1 MKDEEKKNEYP
12 VPSGGTVRTSYILFL
27 IVMIFMLVFCALF
40 LSSASAEANYMV
52 GGGVIKGSGEMSS
65 IAIGSANSG
74 GAYAPVSE
82 GPENVVAGV
91 GAQASVGRAAVL
103 GAFSKG
109 GEGSVAV
116 GYYADAKQPYT
127 VAVGDASSSTVSGG
141 VAVGWGAVADRRT
154 SLESG
159 GARVYSPSGAT
170 VEERNAVNATVRG
183 GMGVV
188 SIGDGSSS
196 RQISNVA
203 AGIMDGDAA
212 NVAQLK
218 ALENSMSRSVEAA
231 KKENGGKIKAL
242 DDMAV
247 KYDGKDKT
255 SVTFGTRGKPVQLAN
270 VAEGYSYYDAAN
282 YGQLNR
288 LENVLNYKIETVA
301 KQQAADD
308 RLNVKYDGKD
318 KNSVTLTSAQEGEA
332 VRLTNVADGK
342 IVQYGRDAVNG
353 GQLWTL
359 GSSVAGA
366 LGGSFSVGAGGGVTG
381 SFTVD
386 GKEAASVQEAIDQTV
401 DLAKNAKKSEWKL
414 RVNGKET
421 AVRDG
426 DVIAVDEGKNI
437 SIAPDANTGVYK
449 VGVVDNPEFAS
460 VKAGNV
466 LIGGNGIDMGGTRMT
481 GLADGRVYQGSSDAV
496 TGSQLWDAYRRM
508 DKIDERAKMIGAHAA
523 ALSALHPVPY
533 NPYEP
538 TTLSAGFGAYRGEY
552 SAAVGVFHYV
562 RENLLVNTG
571 LALNTGGDLMARAGI
586 SVAVGRGGQRR
597 ASLVR
602 DMTDV
607 QRELAAMRQT
617 ISQLKK
623 ENAQNKETIR
633 ELQKA
638 SHTK

>member
-12 VPSGGTVRTSYILFL
+12 APSRKSVRASYIWF
-27 IVMIFMLVFCALF
+27 IVVMIFMLVFCALF
-40 LSSASAEANYMV
+40 LSSASAEASCTA
-52 GGGVIKGSGEMSS
+52 GGGTT
-65 IAIGSANSG
+65 
-74 GAYAPVSE
+74 
-82 GPENVVAGV
+82 AG
-91 GAQASVGRAAVL
+91 
-103 GAFSKG
+103 
-109 GEGSVAV
+109 
-116 GYYADAKQPYT
+116 DT
-127 VAVGDASSSTVSGG
+127 SSSS
-141 VAVGWGAVADRRT
+141 
-154 SLESG
+154 
-159 GARVYSPSGAT
+159 
-170 VEERNAVNATVRG
+170 
-183 GMGVV
+183 V
-188 SIGDGSSS
+188 SIGAGGLNGASTNGSGCVSIGTAAAAKNNGATAAGAYSAVDVNYGAALGAYTEAHRRTADGGYYMPEAASEAEKQAVSNTARAADGKYYGVAS
-196 RQISNVA
+196 IGNNGHTRQLVGVA
-203 AGIMDGDAA
+203 AGSLDTDAA
-212 NVAQLK
+212 NVSQLK
-218 ALENSMSRSVEAA
+218 ALEGAMSRSVEAA
-231 KKENGGKIKAL
+231 KNENGGKIKAL

-247 KYDGKDKT
+247 KYDGK
-255 SVTFGTRGKPVQLAN
+255 
-270 VAEGYSYYDAAN
+270 E
-282 YGQLNR
+282 
-288 LENVLNYKIETVA
+288 
-301 KQQAADD
+301 
-308 RLNVKYDGKD
+308 
-318 KNSVTLTSAQEGEA
+318 KNSVTLTSAKEDEA
-332 VRLTNVADGK
+332 VKLTNVADGK
-342 IVQYGRDAVNG
+342 IVQSGRDAVNG

-359 GSSVAGA
+359 GSSVAKS
-366 LGGSFSVGAGGGVTG
+366 LGGSFGVGAGGGVTG
-381 SFTVD
+381 SFKVD

-401 DLAKNAKKSEWKL
+401 DLVKNAKKSEWKL
-414 RVNGKET
+414 RVNGKEM

-623 ENAQNKETIR
+623 ENAQNKEAIR

>member
-12 VPSGGTVRTSYILFL
+12 TPSRKSVRASYIWF
-27 IVMIFMLVFCALF
+27 IVVMIFMLVFCALF
-40 LSSASAEANYMV
+40 LSSASAEASYTA
-52 GGGVIKGSGEMSS
+52 GGG
-65 IAIGSANSG
+65 
-74 GAYAPVSE
+74 
-82 GPENVVAGV
+82 
-91 GAQASVGRAAVL
+91 
-103 GAFSKG
+103 
-109 GEGSVAV
+109 
-116 GYYADAKQPYT
+116 T
-127 VAVGDASSSTVSGG
+127 TVGDTSSSS
-141 VAVGWGAVADRRT
+141 
-154 SLESG
+154 
-159 GARVYSPSGAT
+159 
-170 VEERNAVNATVRG
+170 
-183 GMGVV
+183 V
-188 SIGDGSSS
+188 SIGAGGLNGASTNGSDCVSIGAAAAAKNNGATAAGAHSAVDVNYGVALGAYTEAHRQTAASGHYAPEGASEAEKQAVSNTARAADGKYYG
-196 RQISNVA
+196 VA
-203 AGIMDGDAA
+203 AGSLDTDAA
-212 NVAQLK
+212 NVSQLK
-218 ALENSMSRSVEAA
+218 ALEGSISRSVEAA
-231 KKENGGKIKAL
+231 KNENGGKIKAL

-247 KYDGKDKT
+247 KYDGK
-255 SVTFGTRGKPVQLAN
+255 
-270 VAEGYSYYDAAN
+270 E
-282 YGQLNR
+282 
-288 LENVLNYKIETVA
+288 
-301 KQQAADD
+301 
-308 RLNVKYDGKD
+308 
-318 KNSVTLTSAQEGEA
+318 KNSVTLTSAKEGEA
-332 VRLTNVADGK
+332 VKLTNVADGK
-342 IVQYGRDAVNG
+342 IVQSGRDAVNG

-359 GSSVAGA
+359 GSSVAKS
-366 LGGSFSVGAGGGVTG
+366 LGGSFSTGAGGGVTG

-386 GKEAASVQEAIDQTV
+386 GKEAGSVQEAIDQTV

-421 AVRDG
+421 TVRDG

-437 SIAPDANTGVYK
+437 SIAPDAKTGVYK
-449 VGVVDNPEFAS
+449 VGVVDNPEFVS
-460 VKAGNV
+460 VKAGSV

-571 LALNTGGDLMARAGI
+571 LALNTDGDLMARAGI

-607 QRELAAMRQT
+607 QRELADMRQT
-617 ISQLKK
+617 IAQLKK

-633 ELQKA
+633 ELRKA
-638 SHTK
+638 SHKK

>member
-12 VPSGGTVRTSYILFL
+12 TPSRKSVRASYIWF
-27 IVMIFMLVFCALF
+27 IVVMIFMLAFCALF
-40 LSSASAEANYMV
+40 LSSASAEASCTA
-52 GGGVIKGSGEMSS
+52 GGGTT
-65 IAIGSANSG
+65 
-74 GAYAPVSE
+74 
-82 GPENVVAGV
+82 AG
-91 GAQASVGRAAVL
+91 
-103 GAFSKG
+103 
-109 GEGSVAV
+109 
-116 GYYADAKQPYT
+116 DT
-127 VAVGDASSSTVSGG
+127 SSSS
-141 VAVGWGAVADRRT
+141 
-154 SLESG
+154 
-159 GARVYSPSGAT
+159 
-170 VEERNAVNATVRG
+170 
-183 GMGVV
+183 V
-188 SIGDGSSS
+188 SIGAGGLNGASTNGSSCVS
-196 RQISNVA
+196 IGTAAAAKNNGATAVGAHSAANVNYGVALGAYTEAYRQTDDGGYYMPGGASEAEKQAVSNTARAADGKYYGVASIGNNEHTRQLVGVA
-203 AGIMDGDAA
+203 AGSLNTDAA
-212 NVAQLK
+212 NVSQQLK
-218 ALENSMSRSVEAA
+218 ALEGSMSRSVEAA
-231 KKENGGKIKAL
+231 KNENGDKIKAL

-247 KYDGKDKT
+247 KYD
-255 SVTFGTRGKPVQLAN
+255 S
-270 VAEGYSYYDAAN
+270 
-282 YGQLNR
+282 
-288 LENVLNYKIETVA
+288 
-301 KQQAADD
+301 
-308 RLNVKYDGKD
+308 KD

-332 VRLTNVADGK
+332 VKLTNVADGK
-342 IVQYGRDAVNG
+342 IVQSGRDAVNG

-359 GSSVAGA
+359 GNSVAKS

-386 GKEAASVQEAIDQTV
+386 GKEAGSVQEAIDQTV
-401 DLAKNAKKSEWKL
+401 NLAKNAKKSEWKL

-607 QRELAAMRQT
+607 QRELADMRQT
-617 ISQLKK
+617 IAQLKK

-633 ELQKA
+633 ELRKA
-638 SHTK
+638 SHKK

>member
-12 VPSGGTVRTSYILFL
+12 TPSRKSVRASYIWF
-27 IVMIFMLVFCALF
+27 IVVMIFMLVFCALF
-40 LSSASAEANYMV
+40 LSSASAEASCTA

-218 ALENSMSRSVEAA
+218 ALGNSMSRSVEAA
-231 KKENGGKIKAL
+231 KNENGGKIKAL
-242 DDMAV
+242 DDSVV

-255 SVTFGTRGKPVQLAN
+255 SVTFGAGGAPVQLAN
-270 VAEGYSYYDAAN
+270 VADGRSYYDAAN
-282 YGQLNR
+282 YGQLNK
-288 LENVLNYKIETVA
+288 LENALNDKIESVA
-301 KQQAADD
+301 KQQAAGDQ
-308 RLNVKYDGKD
+308 LNVKYDGKD
-318 KNSVTLTSAQEGEA
+318 KNSVTLTSAKEGEA
-332 VRLTNVADGK
+332 VKLTNVADGK
-342 IVQYGRDAVNG
+342 IVQSGRDAVNG

-359 GSSVAGA
+359 GNSVAKS

-386 GKEAASVQEAIDQTV
+386 GKEAGSVQEAIDQTV

-421 AVRDG
+421 TVRDG

-437 SIAPDANTGVYK
+437 SIAPDAKTGVYK

-466 LIGGNGIDMGGTRMT
+466 LIGRNGIDMGGTRIT
-481 GLADGRVYQGSSDAV
+481 GLADGRVYRGSSDAV
-496 TGSQLWDAYRRM
+496 TGGQLWDAYRRI

-538 TTLSAGFGAYRGEY
+538 TTFSAGFGAYRGEY

-586 SVAVGRGGQRR
+586 SVAV
-597 ASLVR
+597 
-602 DMTDV
+602 
-607 QRELAAMRQT
+607 
-617 ISQLKK
+617 
-623 ENAQNKETIR
+623 
-633 ELQKA
+633 
-638 SHTK
+638 

>member
-12 VPSGGTVRTSYILFL
+12 TPSRKSVRASYIWF
-27 IVMIFMLVFCALF
+27 IVVMIFMLAFCALF

-218 ALENSMSRSVEAA
+218 ALESAMSRSVEAA
-231 KKENGGKIKAL
+231 KNENGGKIKAL
-242 DDMAV
+242 DDMA
-247 KYDGKDKT
+247 
-255 SVTFGTRGKPVQLAN
+255 
-270 VAEGYSYYDAAN
+270 
-282 YGQLNR
+282 
-288 LENVLNYKIETVA
+288 
-301 KQQAADD
+301 
-308 RLNVKYDGKD
+308 VKYDGKD

-421 AVRDG
+421 TVRDG

-437 SIAPDANTGVYK
+437 SIAPDAKTGVYK

-460 VKAGNV
+460 VKAGSV
-466 LIGGNGIDMGGTRMT
+466 LIGRNGIDMGGTRIT
-481 GLADGRVYQGSSDAV
+481 GLADGRVYRGSSDAV
-496 TGSQLWDAYRRM
+496 TGGQLWDAYRRM

-602 DMTDV
+602 GMTDV

-638 SHTK
+638 QHKK

>member
-1 MKDEEKKNEYP
+1 MKGEEKKNEYP
-12 VPSGGTVRTSYILFL
+12 TPSRKSVRESYLWFIV
-27 IVMIFMLVFCALF
+27 VMIFMLVFCALF
-40 LSSASAEANYMV
+40 LSSASVEANYMV

-247 KYDGKDKT
+247 KYDGKDK
-255 SVTFGTRGKPVQLAN
+255 
-270 VAEGYSYYDAAN
+270 
-282 YGQLNR
+282 
-288 LENVLNYKIETVA
+288 
-301 KQQAADD
+301 
-308 RLNVKYDGKD
+308 
-318 KNSVTLTSAQEGEA
+318 NSVTLTSAKEGEA
-332 VRLTNVADGK
+332 VKLANVADGK
-342 IVQYGRDAVNG
+342 IIQSGRDAVNG
-353 GQLWTL
+353 GQLWTP

-366 LGGSFSVGAGGGVTG
+366 LGGSFSVGAGGEVTG

-386 GKEAASVQEAIDQTV
+386 GKEAASVQKAIDQTV

-421 AVRDG
+421 TVRDG

-437 SIAPDANTGVYK
+437 SIAPDAKTGVYK

-460 VKAGNV
+460 VKAGSV
-466 LIGGNGIDMGGTRMT
+466 LIGGNGIDMGGTRIT
-481 GLADGRVYQGSSDAV
+481 GLADGRVYRGSSDAV
-496 TGSQLWDAYRRM
+496 TGGQLWDAYRRM

-571 LALNTGGDLMARAGI
+571 LALNTDGDLMARAGI
-586 SVAVGRGGQRR
+586 SVAA
-597 ASLVR
+597 ASAGPR
-602 DMTDV
+602 SCAT
-607 QRELAAMRQT
+607 
-617 ISQLKK
+617 
-623 ENAQNKETIR
+623 
-633 ELQKA
+633 
-638 SHTK
+638 

>member
-40 LSSASAEANYMV
+40 LSSASAEAGYRA
-52 GGGVIKGSGEMSS
+52 GGGTTGNDT
-65 IAIGSANSG
+65 A
-74 GAYAPVSE
+74 
-82 GPENVVAGV
+82 
-91 GAQASVGRAAVL
+91 
-103 GAFSKG
+103 
-109 GEGSVAV
+109 
-116 GYYADAKQPYT
+116 
-127 VAVGDASSSTVSGG
+127 ASS
-141 VAVGWGAVADRRT
+141 
-154 SLESG
+154 
-159 GARVYSPSGAT
+159 
-170 VEERNAVNATVRG
+170 
-183 GMGVV
+183 V
-188 SIGDGSSS
+188 SIGAGGPNGASTNGSDCVSLGAAAAAKHNGATAAGAHSSVDVNYGVALGAYTEAHRQTADGGYYMPGGSSEAEKQAVS
-196 RQISNVA
+196 NTARAADGKYYGVASIGNNEHTRQLVGVA
-203 AGIMDGDAA
+203 AGSLDTDAA
-212 NVAQLK
+212 NVSQLK
-218 ALENSMSRSVEAA
+218 ALEGAMSRSVEAA
-231 KKENGGKIKAL
+231 KNENGGKIKAL

-247 KYDGKDKT
+247 KYDGKDK
-255 SVTFGTRGKPVQLAN
+255 N
-270 VAEGYSYYDAAN
+270 
-282 YGQLNR
+282 
-288 LENVLNYKIETVA
+288 I
-301 KQQAADD
+301 
-308 RLNVKYDGKD
+308 
-318 KNSVTLTSAQEGEA
+318 VTLTSAKEGEA
-332 VRLTNVADGK
+332 VKLTNVADGK
-342 IVQYGRDAVNG
+342 IVQSGRDAVNG

-359 GSSVAGA
+359 GNSVAKS

-386 GKEAASVQEAIDQTV
+386 GKEAGSVQEAIDQTV

-421 AVRDG
+421 TVRDG

-437 SIAPDANTGVYK
+437 SIAPDAKTGVYK

-571 LALNTGGDLMARAGI
+571 LALNTDGDLMARAGI

-607 QRELAAMRQT
+607 QRELADMRQT
-617 ISQLKK
+617 IAQLKK
-623 ENAQNKETIR
+623 ENAQNKETLR
-633 ELQKA
+633 ELRKA
-638 SHTK
+638 SHKK

>member
-40 LSSASAEANYMV
+40 LSSASAEASYRA

-366 LGGSFSVGAGGGVTG
+366 LGGSFSAGAGGGVTG
-381 SFTVD
+381 SFTID

-421 AVRDG
+421 TVRDG

-437 SIAPDANTGVYK
+437 SIAP
-449 VGVVDNPEFAS
+449 
-460 VKAGNV
+460 
-466 LIGGNGIDMGGTRMT
+466 TR
-481 GLADGRVYQGSSDAV
+481 
-496 TGSQLWDAYRRM
+496 
-508 DKIDERAKMIGAHAA
+508 
-523 ALSALHPVPY
+523 
-533 NPYEP
+533 
-538 TTLSAGFGAYRGEY
+538 
-552 SAAVGVFHYV
+552 
-562 RENLLVNTG
+562 
-571 LALNTGGDLMARAGI
+571 
-586 SVAVGRGGQRR
+586 RR
-597 ASLVR
+597 AS
-602 DMTDV
+602 
-607 QRELAAMRQT
+607 
-617 ISQLKK
+617 IKS
-623 ENAQNKETIR
+623 
-633 ELQKA
+633 A
-638 SHTK
+638 S

>member
-12 VPSGGTVRTSYILFL
+12 APSRKSVRASYLWF
-27 IVMIFMLVFCALF
+27 IVVTIFMLVFCALF
-40 LSSASAEANYMV
+40 LSSASAEASCTA
-52 GGGVIKGSGEMSS
+52 GGGTT
-65 IAIGSANSG
+65 
-74 GAYAPVSE
+74 
-82 GPENVVAGV
+82 AG
-91 GAQASVGRAAVL
+91 
-103 GAFSKG
+103 
-109 GEGSVAV
+109 
-116 GYYADAKQPYT
+116 DT
-127 VAVGDASSSTVSGG
+127 SSSS
-141 VAVGWGAVADRRT
+141 
-154 SLESG
+154 
-159 GARVYSPSGAT
+159 
-170 VEERNAVNATVRG
+170 
-183 GMGVV
+183 V
-188 SIGDGSSS
+188 SIGAGGLNGASTNGSGCVSIGTAAAAKNNGATAAGAYSAVDVNYGAALGAYTEAHRRTADGGYYMPEAASEAEKQAVSNTARAADGKYYGVAS
-196 RQISNVA
+196 IGNNGHTRQLVGVA
-203 AGIMDGDAA
+203 AGSLDTDAA
-212 NVAQLK
+212 NVSQLK
-218 ALENSMSRSVEAA
+218 ALEGAMSRSVEAA
-231 KKENGGKIKAL
+231 KNENGGKIKAL

-247 KYDGKDKT
+247 KYDGK
-255 SVTFGTRGKPVQLAN
+255 
-270 VAEGYSYYDAAN
+270 E
-282 YGQLNR
+282 
-288 LENVLNYKIETVA
+288 
-301 KQQAADD
+301 
-308 RLNVKYDGKD
+308 
-318 KNSVTLTSAQEGEA
+318 KNSVTLTSAKEDEA
-332 VRLTNVADGK
+332 VKLTNVADGK
-342 IVQYGRDAVNG
+342 IVQSGRDAVNG

-359 GSSVAGA
+359 GSSVAKS
-366 LGGSFSVGAGGGVTG
+366 LGGSFGVGAGGGVTG
-381 SFTVD
+381 SFKVD

-401 DLAKNAKKSEWKL
+401 DLVKNAKKSEWKL
-414 RVNGKET
+414 RVNGKEM

-623 ENAQNKETIR
+623 ENAQNKEAIR

>member
-1 MKDEEKKNEYP
+1 M
-12 VPSGGTVRTSYILFL
+12 
-27 IVMIFMLVFCALF
+27 
-40 LSSASAEANYMV
+40 
-52 GGGVIKGSGEMSS
+52 
-65 IAIGSANSG
+65 
-74 GAYAPVSE
+74 
-82 GPENVVAGV
+82 
-91 GAQASVGRAAVL
+91 
-103 GAFSKG
+103 
-109 GEGSVAV
+109 
-116 GYYADAKQPYT
+116 
-127 VAVGDASSSTVSGG
+127 
-141 VAVGWGAVADRRT
+141 
-154 SLESG
+154 
-159 GARVYSPSGAT
+159 
-170 VEERNAVNATVRG
+170 
-183 GMGVV
+183 
-188 SIGDGSSS
+188 
-196 RQISNVA
+196 
-203 AGIMDGDAA
+203 
-212 NVAQLK
+212 
-218 ALENSMSRSVEAA
+218 EAA
-231 KKENGGKIKAL
+231 KNENGGKIKAL
-242 DDMAV
+242 DDSVV

-255 SVTFGTRGKPVQLAN
+255 SVTFGAGGAPVQLAN
-270 VAEGYSYYDAAN
+270 VADGRSYYDAAN

-342 IVQYGRDAVNG
+342 IVQSGRDAVNG

-359 GSSVAGA
+359 GNSVAKS

-386 GKEAASVQEAIDQTV
+386 GKEAGSVQEAIDQTV

-421 AVRDG
+421 TVRDG

-437 SIAPDANTGVYK
+437 SIAPDAKTGVYK

-466 LIGGNGIDMGGTRMT
+466 LIGRNGIDMGGTRIT
-481 GLADGRVYQGSSDAV
+481 GLADGRVYRGSSDAV

-538 TTLSAGFGAYRGEY
+538 TTLSAGFGSYRGEY

-571 LALNTGGDLMARAGI
+571 LALNTDGDLMARAGI

>member
-12 VPSGGTVRTSYILFL
+12 TPSRKSVRASYIWF
-27 IVMIFMLVFCALF
+27 IVVMIFMLVFCALF
-40 LSSASAEANYMV
+40 LSSASAEAGYRA
-52 GGGVIKGSGEMSS
+52 GGGTT
-65 IAIGSANSG
+65 
-74 GAYAPVSE
+74 
-82 GPENVVAGV
+82 
-91 GAQASVGRAAVL
+91 
-103 GAFSKG
+103 
-109 GEGSVAV
+109 
-116 GYYADAKQPYT
+116 D
-127 VAVGDASSSTVSGG
+127 GDTSSSS
-141 VAVGWGAVADRRT
+141 
-154 SLESG
+154 
-159 GARVYSPSGAT
+159 
-170 VEERNAVNATVRG
+170 
-183 GMGVV
+183 V
-188 SIGDGSSS
+188 SIGAGRLNGASTNGSDCVSVGAAAAAKNNGATAAGAHSAVDVNYGVALGAYTEAHRQTAASGHYAPEGASEAEKQAVSNTARAADGKYYGVASIGNNGHT
-196 RQISNVA
+196 RQLVGVA
-203 AGIMDGDAA
+203 AGSLDTDAA

-386 GKEAASVQEAIDQTV
+386 GKEAARVQEAIDQTV

-466 LIGGNGIDMGGTRMT
+466 LIGRNGIDMGGTRIT
-481 GLADGRVYQGSSDAV
+481 GLADGRVYRGSSDAV
-496 TGSQLWDAYRRM
+496 TGGQLWDAYRRI

-571 LALNTGGDLMARAGI
+571 LALNTDGDIMARAGI

-617 ISQLKK
+617 IAQLKK

>member
-12 VPSGGTVRTSYILFL
+12 TPSRKSVRASYIWF
-27 IVMIFMLVFCALF
+27 IVVMIFMLVFCALF
-40 LSSASAEANYMV
+40 LSSASAEASCTA
-52 GGGVIKGSGEMSS
+52 GGGTT
-65 IAIGSANSG
+65 
-74 GAYAPVSE
+74 
-82 GPENVVAGV
+82 AG
-91 GAQASVGRAAVL
+91 
-103 GAFSKG
+103 
-109 GEGSVAV
+109 
-116 GYYADAKQPYT
+116 DT
-127 VAVGDASSSTVSGG
+127 SSSS
-141 VAVGWGAVADRRT
+141 
-154 SLESG
+154 
-159 GARVYSPSGAT
+159 
-170 VEERNAVNATVRG
+170 
-183 GMGVV
+183 V
-188 SIGDGSSS
+188 SIGAGGLNGASTNGSGCVSIGTAAAAKNNGATAVGAYSAVDVNYGAALGAYTEAHRQTADGGYYMPGGSSEAEKQAVS
-196 RQISNVA
+196 NTARAADGKYYGVASIGNNEHTRQLVGVA
-203 AGIMDGDAA
+203 AGSLDTDAA
-212 NVAQLK
+212 NVSQQLK
-218 ALENSMSRSVEAA
+218 ALEGSMSRSVEAA
-231 KKENGGKIKAL
+231 KNENGDKIKAL

-247 KYDGKDKT
+247 KYD
-255 SVTFGTRGKPVQLAN
+255 S
-270 VAEGYSYYDAAN
+270 
-282 YGQLNR
+282 
-288 LENVLNYKIETVA
+288 
-301 KQQAADD
+301 
-308 RLNVKYDGKD
+308 KD
-318 KNSVTLTSAQEGEA
+318 KNSVTLTSAKEGEA

-342 IVQYGRDAVNG
+342 IVQSGRDAVNG

-359 GSSVAGA
+359 GNSVAKS

-386 GKEAASVQEAIDQTV
+386 GKEVGSVQEAIDQTV

-421 AVRDG
+421 TVRDG

-437 SIAPDANTGVYK
+437 SIAPDAKTGVYK

-466 LIGGNGIDMGGTRMT
+466 LIGRNGIDMGGTRIT
-481 GLADGRVYQGSSDAV
+481 GLADGRVYRGSSDAV
-496 TGSQLWDAYRRM
+496 TGGQLWDAYRRI

-538 TTLSAGFGAYRGEY
+538 TTFSAGFGAYRGEY

-607 QRELAAMRQT
+607 QRELADMCQT
-617 ISQLKK
+617 IAQLKK
-623 ENAQNKETIR
+623 ENAQNKETLR
-633 ELQKA
+633 ELRKA
-638 SHTK
+638 SHKK

>member
-1 MKDEEKKNEYP
+1 
-12 VPSGGTVRTSYILFL
+12 
-27 IVMIFMLVFCALF
+27 MIFMLVFCALF
-40 LSSASAEANYMV
+40 LSSASAEASYTA
-52 GGGVIKGSGEMSS
+52 GGGTTG
-65 IAIGSANSG
+65 NDT
-74 GAYAPVSE
+74 
-82 GPENVVAGV
+82 
-91 GAQASVGRAAVL
+91 
-103 GAFSKG
+103 AFS
-109 GEGSVAV
+109 S
-116 GYYADAKQPYT
+116 
-127 VAVGDASSSTVSGG
+127 
-141 VAVGWGAVADRRT
+141 
-154 SLESG
+154 
-159 GARVYSPSGAT
+159 
-170 VEERNAVNATVRG
+170 
-183 GMGVV
+183 V
-188 SIGDGSSS
+188 SIGAGGTNGASTNGSDCVSVGAAAAAKNNGATAVGAHSAANVNYGVALGAYTEAYRQTDDGGYYMPGGASEAEKQAVSNTARAADGKYYGVAS
-196 RQISNVA
+196 IGNNEHTRQLVGVA
-203 AGIMDGDAA
+203 AGSLNTDAA
-212 NVAQLK
+212 NVSQLK
-218 ALENSMSRSVEAA
+218 ALEGSMSRSVEAA
-231 KKENGGKIKAL
+231 KNENGDKIKAL

-247 KYDGKDKT
+247 KYD
-255 SVTFGTRGKPVQLAN
+255 S
-270 VAEGYSYYDAAN
+270 
-282 YGQLNR
+282 
-288 LENVLNYKIETVA
+288 
-301 KQQAADD
+301 
-308 RLNVKYDGKD
+308 KD
-318 KNSVTLTSAQEGEA
+318 KNSVTLTSAKEGEA
-332 VRLTNVADGK
+332 VKLANVADGK
-342 IVQYGRDAVNG
+342 IIQSGRDAVNG

-359 GSSVAGA
+359 GNSVAKS
-366 LGGSFSVGAGGGVTG
+366 LGGSFSVGAGGEVTG

-386 GKEAASVQEAIDQTV
+386 GKEAASVQKAIDQTV

-421 AVRDG
+421 TVRDG

-437 SIAPDANTGVYK
+437 SIAPDAKTGVYK

-460 VKAGNV
+460 VKAGSV
-466 LIGGNGIDMGGTRMT
+466 LIGGNGIDMGGTRVT
-481 GLADGRVYQGSSDAV
+481 GLADGRVYRGSGDAV
-496 TGSQLWDAYRRM
+496 TGGQLWDAYRRM
-508 DKIDERAKMIGAHAA
+508 DKIDERAKVIGAHAA

>member
-40 LSSASAEANYMV
+40 LSSASVEANYMV

-218 ALENSMSRSVEAA
+218 ALGNSMSRSVEAA
-231 KKENGGKIKAL
+231 KNENGGKIKAL
-242 DDMAV
+242 DDSVV

-255 SVTFGTRGKPVQLAN
+255 SVTFGAGGAPVQLAN
-270 VAEGYSYYDAAN
+270 VADGRSYYDAAN
-282 YGQLNR
+282 YGQLNK
-288 LENVLNYKIETVA
+288 LENALNDKIESVA
-301 KQQAADD
+301 KQQAAGDQ
-308 RLNVKYDGKD
+308 LNVKYDGKD
-318 KNSVTLTSAQEGEA
+318 KNSVTLTSAKEGEA
-332 VRLTNVADGK
+332 VKLTNVADGK
-342 IVQYGRDAVNG
+342 IVQSGRDAVNG

-359 GSSVAGA
+359 GNSVAKS

-386 GKEAASVQEAIDQTV
+386 GKEAGSVQEAIDQTV

-421 AVRDG
+421 TVRDG

-437 SIAPDANTGVYK
+437 SIAPDAKTGVYK

-466 LIGGNGIDMGGTRMT
+466 LIGRNGIDMGGTRIT
-481 GLADGRVYQGSSDAV
+481 GLADGRVYRGSSDAV
-496 TGSQLWDAYRRM
+496 TGGQLWDAYRRI

-538 TTLSAGFGAYRGEY
+538 TTFSAGFGAYRGEY

-586 SVAVGRGGQRR
+586 SVAV
-597 ASLVR
+597 
-602 DMTDV
+602 
-607 QRELAAMRQT
+607 
-617 ISQLKK
+617 
-623 ENAQNKETIR
+623 
-633 ELQKA
+633 
-638 SHTK
+638 